1 MSSKNEE
8 MILEEEVQKYITLQD
23 EVLVSGPCRDSSI
36 VCLNCYGSIQDENED
51 ISVCSRCGLPLCG
64 QCDES
69 ELNLHKPECHA
80 LSSSKRGKRTSL
92 ALLDNVSL
100 LFEVVLVLR
109 CLHLRDIPENWSH
122 FLGLTSHVGERRDS
136 ELEARALEASEVVI
150 RDIGIEIPREEVLNI
165 CGILDTNSFEIP
177 LPSSP
182 GTIQAIYKIGCLPEH
197 NCIPTGHRCF
207 ESDLSLVLRA
217 SVDLKAGDHI
227 TITYTDSLWPTMERR
242 THLLYSKHF
251 SCICE
256 RCRDPT
262 EKGSFIGA
270 LNCLKCGVGRI
281 LPENPLE
288 DKNETSWIC
297 IDCGYVSPQ
306 GFAEDTYNQVAQVIQ
321 GMESGEINPEQCNR
335 FITLYSKILNSQH
348 AHMLDVKH
356 TLLHLLG
363 HHEGYLLGDLSNYLL
378 QLKEDIARCL
388 LQVAEK
394 ILPGISRLRG
404 TTLYELYLTYQQRAL
419 NWKGEG
425 KKQEEILAAFRTAK
439 DVLSQSIQYLQF
451 EPKHQP
457 EGQLAE
463 RAQEDLN
470 TLTNWRRLGIAC
482 HGRF

>member
-1 MSSKNEE
+1 M
-8 MILEEEVQKYITLQD
+8 
-23 EVLVSGPCRDSSI
+23 R
-36 VCLNCYGSIQDENED
+36 NED

-80 LSSSKRGKRTSL
+80 LSSSSKRGKRTSL

-207 ESDLSLVLRA
+207 ESDLSLVIRA
-217 SVDLKAGDHI
+217 SVDLKAG
-227 TITYTDSLWPTMERR
+227 
-242 THLLYSKHF
+242 
-251 SCICE
+251 CICE

-288 DKNETSWIC
+288 DNKNETSWIC
-297 IDCGYVSPQ
+297 IDCGYVLPR
-306 GFAEDTYNQVAQVIQ
+306 D
-321 GMESGEINPEQCNR
+321 
-335 FITLYSKILNSQH
+335 
-348 AHMLDVKH
+348 
-356 TLLHLLG
+356 LL
-363 HHEGYLLGDLSNYLL
+363 
-378 QLKEDIARCL
+378 
-388 LQVAEK
+388 
-394 ILPGISRLRG
+394 
-404 TTLYELYLTYQQRAL
+404 
-419 NWKGEG
+419 
-425 KKQEEILAAFRTAK
+425 RTPTIK
-439 DVLSQSIQYLQF
+439 
-451 EPKHQP
+451 
-457 EGQLAE
+457 
-463 RAQEDLN
+463 
-470 TLTNWRRLGIAC
+470 
-482 HGRF
+482 